1 MPVLSSNGRRT
12 WALRDRRGAL
22 LQWLGRFVVVAAFA
36 VSMQYISSLTVW
48 AFVVDSGRQIGDLFD
63 RMLPP
68 QWAYTPRLWQPL
80 WETVNIATLGT
91 LIAVVLSVPITCV
104 AARNTTPHP
113 VFRLLALLVIVV
125 SRSVNSLI
133 WALIIVALI
142 GPGVLAGI
150 VAISLRAVGFIAKL
164 LYEAVEEINP
174 EQVEAMLATGAS
186 RMQVIVYAIL
196 PQIRPTFVGVSVF
209 RWDINIREAT
219 VLGLVGAGGIG
230 FQLNSAINRLM
241 WDRASM
247 IFLLIIALVMISEAV
262 SARIRQSIT

>member
-1 MPVLSSNGRRT
+1 MPVIDTAGQRV
-12 WALRDRRGAL
+12 WQLRDRKSTL
-22 LQWLGRFVVVAAFA
+22 LRWFGYFVCVLAF
-36 VSMQYISSLTVW
+36 VISMQYIANQTFWV
-48 AFVVDSGRQIGDLFD
+48 FVVDSGRQIGDLFG
-63 RMLPP
+63 RMFPP
-68 QWAYTPRLWQPL
+68 EWPYAFQLWGPL
-80 WETVNIATLGT
+80 WDTLNIATIGT
-91 LIAVVLSVPITCV
+91 LVAVVLAIPVTFL

-113 VFRLLALLVIVV
+113 VFRMVALLLIVV

-150 VAISLRAVGFIAKL
+150 AAISLRAVGFISKL
-164 LYEAVEEINP
+164 LYEAVEEINQ

-186 RMQVIVYAIL
+186 RLQVILYAIV
-196 PQIRPTFVGVSVF
+196 PQIRPAFVGISVF

-241 WDRASM
+241 WDRASLIFVM
-247 IFLLIIALVMISEAV
+247 IFLLVLFSEAL
-262 SARIRQSIT
+262 SARIRKSIT